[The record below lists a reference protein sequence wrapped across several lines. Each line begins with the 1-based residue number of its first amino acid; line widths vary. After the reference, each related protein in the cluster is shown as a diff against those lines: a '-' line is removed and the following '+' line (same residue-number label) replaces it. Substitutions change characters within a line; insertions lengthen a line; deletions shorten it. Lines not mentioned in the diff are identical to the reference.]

1 MSKIYLIPLLFL
13 IISCNKPQP
22 LFKELSS
29 NETGIDFQNTIQDS
43 DSLNILNF
51 HYLYNGGGVGIGD
64 FNNDGLA
71 DIFFTGNQVSSK
83 LYLNKGSLKFE
94 DITLES
100 GVKTDQWVNGV
111 SVVDINNDG
120 LKDLFLS
127 VGGYNCEGKCHNLL
141 FVNETKNGKI
151 HFKELAKKYG
161 LAGGLYT
168 QQTLFF
174 DADSDGDLDAYFL
187 QNYIDPT
194 NKNYPKPQQYL
205 SPKSFDKLMINE
217 GTDSLGHA
225 FYKDKSEKWEV
236 NKPGFGLGISLIDA
250 NHDYRPDL
258 YIANDFITSDHLFIN
273 QNGQKFT
280 NQISKLMSHTSYNS
294 MGVDIRDLNNDGFE
308 EIFVVDMLPDKNIR
322 QKSMLGKMNFDKLA
336 LATSQGY
343 EPQFIKNTLQ
353 KNNGMLRDSI
363 LPFSEISYFSG
374 VAQTDWSWSPLMAD
388 FTNDGLT
395 DLYIT
400 NGYGKDITD
409 LDYISYN
416 SGQEGFQSQSSYNKQ
431 IFENLQKQGSVTIQN
446 QFFEGNNDLKFTDK
460 TADFFE
466 ENPSISNGAAYADLD
481 NDGDLDIVTNNINQS
496 AFVFENT
503 QKQANYL
510 QINLVGSPQNRDAIG
525 TTLKLWAG
533 GKLYYQYHSPVRGY
547 LSSMDSKVHFGLGKT
562 ALIDSIE
569 LIWSDRSVDKL
580 SNISV
585 NQTIKIECT
594 TGLHPVNQANK
605 HGMQSRDTDENITP
619 YFSENN
625 NPINDWIHSE
635 NLFQDYSV
643 QPLLI
648 RQYSANGPVLKN
660 AKIAENQEIIFLG
673 ASVGH
678 TPEIWW
684 LKNENVYKKQPL
696 AVCLADVTDATF
708 ADLDNDKD
716 LDLVIVHGGFEFP
729 SGSKNYK
736 SEVYLNQGNS
746 FILSPFSNQLP
757 IIASNCVAIADYD
770 KDGKMDIF
778 MGGGA
783 KPQAFPMA
791 ESSIILTFGKG
802 QKKFE
807 LSSICRKYKIPLSQP
822 SVGRPFP
829 LEGKGLYTL
838 VRKVLPFKEKDLGWG
853 TTNIRQSQKKFED
866 LGMISDA
873 AWVDLDH
880 DSWLDLVVIGEWNS
894 IKILKNNHGKL
905 SLLKQDLLENLKG
918 MWRTLEVADVNNDG
932 FEDLIVGNVGQNG
945 KLQASPKNPL
955 QMFDGDADKNGI
967 NDPLIGF
974 YLKDNDNRKRLFPY
988 HTRDDVMAQIPSLK
1002 KTFTTYTA
1010 FGKSGFLDVM
1020 GTFNLSNPNY
1030 LVCNTLA
1037 SMVILNKG
1045 KMAFE
1050 AISLPFECQ
1059 YAPTNDILANDFDCD
1074 GKVDLLL
1081 SQNDFTTETNG
1092 GWLDGSL
1099 GVLALGS
1106 GNGKFKYVPNAK
1118 SGFVVKGDSR
1128 DMILV
1133 DKKSVW
1139 VGVNSGKM
1147 KRFQVNERLKIK
1159 N

>member
-1 MSKIYLIPLLFL
+1 LCLRGKIKTIKMNKISLIPLLFL
-13 IISCNKPQP
+13 IISCNKPKP

-29 NETGIDFQNTIQDS
+29 SETGIDFQNTIQDS

-71 DIFFTGNQVSSK
+71 DIFFSGNQVSSK

-94 DITLES
+94 DITIES

-141 FVNETKNGKI
+141 FVNETKNGKT
-151 HFKELAKKYG
+151 HFKELAKEYG
-161 LAGGLYT
+161 LEGGLYT

-205 SPKSFDKLMINE
+205 SPKSFDKLMINI
-217 GTDSLGHA
+217 GKDSLGHA
-225 FYKDKSEKWEV
+225 FYKDKSEQWEV

-273 QNGQKFT
+273 QNGQKFR
-280 NQISKLMSHTSYNS
+280 NELPKLMSHTSYNS

-322 QKSMLGKMNFDKLA
+322 QKSMLGKMNYDKLA

-353 KNNGMLRDSI
+353 KSNGMLRDSI

-374 VAQTDWSWSPLMAD
+374 VSQTDWSWSPLMVD
-388 FTNDGLT
+388 FTNDGFT
-395 DLYIT
+395 DLFIT

-409 LDYISYN
+409 LDYIAYN
-416 SGQEGFQSQSSYNKQ
+416 SNQEGFQSQASYQKQ
-431 IFENLQKQGSVTIQN
+431 AFENLQKQVAVMLQN
-446 QFFEGNNDLKFTDK
+446 QFFEGNKDLKFTDK
-460 TADFFE
+460 TGDFFE

-503 QKQANYL
+503 QKQGNFL

-547 LSSMDSKVHFGLGKT
+547 LSSMDAKVHFGLGKS
-562 ALIDSIE
+562 ALVDSIKV
-569 LIWSDRSVDKL
+569 IWSDGNVQKL
-580 SNISV
+580 RKV
-585 NQTIKIECT
+585 A
-594 TGLHPVNQANK
+594 VNQALKIENSCGVSFSK
-605 HGMQSRDTDENITP
+605 LTLLGSQTQDTEGGENPDVSVLRNRHHFPPSENITT

-625 NPINDWIHSE
+625 NPINDWSHSE

-660 AKIAENQEIIFLG
+660 VKITDNQEITFVG

-678 TPEIWW
+678 IPEIWW
-684 LKNENVYKKQPL
+684 LRNGNVYKKQSL
-696 AVCLADVTDATF
+696 AECLADVTDAAF
-708 ADLDNDKD
+708 ADLDNDND
-716 LDLVIVHGGFEFP
+716 FDLVISHGGFEFP
-729 SGSKNYK
+729 SGSKNYQSK
-736 SEVYLNQGNS
+736 VYLNQGNS
-746 FILSPFSNQLP
+746 FIQSPFSKQLP
-757 IIASNCVAIADYD
+757 IIAANCVAIADYD
-770 KDGKMDIF
+770 KDGKLDIF

-783 KPQAFPMA
+783 KPQAFPKA
-791 ESSIILTFGKG
+791 ESSLIFKTEKTNAGWVLNPASVE
-802 QKKFE
+802 E
-807 LSSICRKYKIPLSQP
+807 LL
-822 SVGRPFP
+822 
-829 LEGKGLYTL
+829 
-838 VRKVLPFKEKDLGWG
+838 
-853 TTNIRQSQKKFED
+853 D

-880 DSWLDLVVIGEWNS
+880 DSWLDLVVVGEWNS

-905 SLLKQDLLENLKG
+905 SLLKQDFLENLNG

-932 FEDLIVGNVGQNG
+932 FEDLIVGNLGQNG
-945 KLQASPKNPL
+945 KLQASQESPL
-955 QMFDGDADKNGI
+955 QMFDGDADKNGT

-974 YLKDNDNRKRLFPY
+974 YLKDEDNQKRLFPY

-1002 KTFTTYTA
+1002 KTFNTYTS
-1010 FGKSGFLDVM
+1010 FGKSGFSDIL
-1020 GTFNLSNPNY
+1020 GTFNLKNPAY
-1030 LVCNTLA
+1030 LTCNTL
-1037 SMVILNKG
+1037 SSVVLINKR
-1045 KMAFE
+1045 KMSFE

-1059 YAPTNDILANDFDCD
+1059 YAPTNDILVNDFDKD
-1074 GKVDLLL
+1074 GHVDILL
-1081 SQNDFTTETNG
+1081 SQNDYTAETNG

-1099 GVLALGS
+1099 GVMALGN
-1106 GNGKFKYVPNAK
+1106 GNGAFKYVPNAK
-1118 SGFVVKGDSR
+1118 SGFVMKNDSR
-1128 DMILV
+1128 DLILV
-1133 DKKSVW
+1133 NKNAVW
-1139 VGVNSGKM
+1139 VGVNNGRM
-1147 KRFQVNERLKIK
+1147 KRFGIN
-1159 N
+1159 